1 MGSLRRFAAL
11 AAGFVAV
18 GLFGAPAMA
27 DQPRAW
33 EMGFQEPASTVME
46 RINDFH
52 NLLLIITTAIVI
64 FVLVLMAYV
73 MLRFNAKANP
83 TPSRTTHNTLLEVVW
98 TVVPIII
105 LVVIAVP
112 SFKLVYYADKAP
124 NAEVTLKITANQFF
138 WTYEYPDEEG
148 LTFDAII
155 KAADDL
161 ADGEPRLLA
170 TDNAVV
176 LPVDTDVRLLSTAND
191 VIHAWAVPAFG
202 VKFDAVPG
210 RLNESWVRITK
221 EGTYYGQCSELCGSQ
236 HGFMPIMVKAVS
248 KDAYRAWVEQAKKQ
262 FATRAPE
269 SPARLALAVGAN
281 GAATREPDLRNKA
294 SIR

>member
-281 GAATREPDLRNKA
+281 GAATR
-294 SIR
+294 